1 MLNVFNG
8 ESCKKTF
15 YSRIFIIPTR
25 KLEVI
30 KASFSSR
37 SNIICIRL
45 KNSPKFRQ
53 KNGLWRK
60 IHWIF
65 YWKWNEISMFFLV
78 SIFEV
83 KRTSLHFLGSLLDIE
98 VLTKTR
104 KISMYGPYSMGMGIL
119 LHIKKYATVKNG
131 SQTLSVSKRLS
142 VINRL

>member
-1 MLNVFNG
+1 MH
-8 ESCKKTF
+8 
-15 YSRIFIIPTR
+15 PTEKFTQIQTEKR
-25 KLEVI
+25 FMEENSLDILLEV
-30 KASFSSR
+30 
-37 SNIICIRL
+37 
-45 KNSPKFRQ
+45 
-53 KNGLWRK
+53 
-60 IHWIF
+60 
-65 YWKWNEISMFFLV
+65 KWNFDVFLV